1 MEELERLRSANAA
14 KMARLEATRRPT
26 LMPASLLEAP
36 ARMTLDEEI
45 GCRGTPSTGA
55 ALFKTTGSFGDDFP
69 SSDWAES
76 VEDLVPDASASPEPL
91 RAVPPPGVPP
101 SDSLATTL
109 PARMLATTLKLPLRM
124 LRSATPI
131 QQLASVQQT
140 LSETPVQQN
149 SQASMQ
155 QNLSQNISQ
164 NLSTPAIRP
173 TSNCNSNSSRSE
185 SSLSYESFS
194 EESVLSGASP
204 REGLNAGPHLEPSRR
219 DGSEVDRNAL
229 EKTVPEMAIAPATEA
244 EQRQGAQQ
252 QLRPDRT
259 TGSGVEFRTSVHE
272 CVRDATTQTAVC
284 APPRGWPHGIAPPSW
299 AEAAPPG
306 IDAKASSEAAWPFG
320 GGWPCGG
327 SPYSITPLA
336 AVPALAYVIPWPGQ
350 LQSCHAGSVPV
361 AVPIG
366 RTDWQASNTAQ
377 TNQGAQ
383 LPIAKVVGVRCRP
396 CGHHGNGTHKAI

>member
-1 MEELERLRSANAA
+1 MERLAA
-14 KMARLEATRRPT
+14 
-26 LMPASLLEAP
+26 EAP
-36 ARMTLDEEI
+36 Q
-45 GCRGTPSTGA
+45 
-55 ALFKTTGSFGDDFP
+55 ALVLHSSKTTGSFGDDFP

-109 PARMLATTLKLPLRM
+109 PARMLATTLKLPSRM

-229 EKTVPEMAIAPATEA
+229 QKTVPEMAIASATEA

-252 QLRPDRT
+252 QLRPD
-259 TGSGVEFRTSVHE
+259 
-272 CVRDATTQTAVC
+272 
-284 APPRGWPHGIAPPSW
+284 
-299 AEAAPPG
+299 
-306 IDAKASSEAAWPFG
+306 
-320 GGWPCGG
+320 
-327 SPYSITPLA
+327 
-336 AVPALAYVIPWPGQ
+336 
-350 LQSCHAGSVPV
+350 
-361 AVPIG
+361 
-366 RTDWQASNTAQ
+366 
-377 TNQGAQ
+377 
-383 LPIAKVVGVRCRP
+383 
-396 CGHHGNGTHKAI
+396 